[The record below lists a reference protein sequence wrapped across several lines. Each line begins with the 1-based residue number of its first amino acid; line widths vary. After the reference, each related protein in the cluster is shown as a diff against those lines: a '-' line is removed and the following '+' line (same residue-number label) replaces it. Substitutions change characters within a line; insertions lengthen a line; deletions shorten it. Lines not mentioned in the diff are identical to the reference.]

1 MYIAGGFNGQEVL
14 SSAEVYDP
22 CVNQWSLIASM
33 SSARSGVCLIGY
45 KDSIYAL
52 GGFNGYSRLSTGL

>member
-22 CVNQWSLIASM
+22 FTNQWTLIASM
-33 SSARSGVCLIGY
+33 NSARSGVSLIGY

-52 GGFNGYSRLSTGL
+52 GGFNGYTRLSTG